1 MQSAERLTKQACG
14 KRRGLS
20 VMGGTVMK
28 IKKTKGRY
36 LFEILNTLFMIF
48 LMIVTIYP
56 VIYILMASISEPM
69 AFSLHRGI
77 LLKPLGF
84 TLIAYQKAFAHPQ
97 IMGAYAN
104 TLFVVAAGVTINIL
118 LTSIGAYFLSRK
130 NVLFKKQVTLFIVFT
145 MFFSGGMIPTYFTV
159 KDLGLADTL
168 WALIIPNA
176 INTFNLMVMRTGF
189 EAVPVS
195 LEESARI
202 DGAGHFSI
210 LFKIVFPLSLP
221 TVAVMVLYY
230 GVAHWNSWFNA
241 MIYIDSTERW
251 PLQLVLRQILLVND
265 TQSMTMG
272 VDEGSQM
279 AVSETI
285 KYATIVIATL
295 PILCVYPFLQ
305 KYFVNGV
312 MVGAVKG

>member
-1 MQSAERLTKQACG
+1 
-14 KRRGLS
+14 
-20 VMGGTVMK
+20 MK
-28 IKKTKGRY
+28 IKKTKARL
-36 LFEILNTLFMIF
+36 LFEIINTLFMLF
-48 LMIVTIYP
+48 LMVITIYP
-56 VIYILMASISEPM
+56 VIYILMASVSDPM
-69 AFSLHRGI
+69 TFSVHRGI

-84 TLIAYQKAFAHPQ
+84 TWMAYEKAFEHPQ
-97 IMGAYAN
+97 IMGSYAN
-104 TLFVVAAGVTINIL
+104 TLFVVFVGVTINIL

-130 NVLFKKQVTLFIVFT
+130 GVLFKKQITLIIIFT

-159 KDLGLADTL
+159 KDLGLINSL

-189 EAVPVS
+189 EAVPIS

-221 TVAVMVLYY
+221 TVAVMILYY
-230 GVAHWNSWFNA
+230 GVFHWNSWFNA
-241 MIYIDSTERW
+241 MLYIDSADRW

-265 TQSMTMG
+265 TESMTMG
-272 VDEGSQM
+272 VDGGSQM
-279 AVSETI
+279 AISETI

-305 KYFVNGV
+305 KYFVSGV